1 MNLKT
6 RIALLSGWL
15 GVMAFFSFVVAPSAF
30 KVLPTQHLAGQV
42 VSRLLRIALAGAV
55 TPSQPSQPSP
65 TATGSFRPFASRG
78 VPVTNA
84 DIDRLR
90 DAEGV

>member
-1 MNLKT
+1 MRTTIDIDDDLLAAA
-6 RIALLSGWL
+6 REIARREHVS
-15 GVMAFFSFVVAPSAF
+15 
-30 KVLPTQHLAGQV
+30 AGQV

-90 DAEGV
+90 DAEGA

>member
-1 MNLKT
+1 MRTTIDIDDDLLAAA
-6 RIALLSGWL
+6 REIAQRERVS
-15 GVMAFFSFVVAPSAF
+15 
-30 KVLPTQHLAGQV
+30 AGQV
-42 VSRLLRIALAGAV
+42 VSRLLRAALAGAV
-55 TPSQPSQPSP
+55 TPSQLSP
-65 TATGSFRPFASRG
+65 TSSTATGGFRPFASRG